1 MPRSPRVRVDL
12 LNISLDGYAAGDEI
26 SLERPMGGAQ
36 QLFRSFDGRVIGGV
50 QGADVPITAD
60 KLFTSVWGQ
69 GVGVE
74 IMGRGK
80 FGPQKGPWPD
90 DGWRGWWEEE
100 PPFQTPVVV
109 LTHHEHEPLHFE
121 NGTSFHFLDAAP
133 QQALEYAQQLAQ
145 GGDIR
150 LGGGPSSVR
159 EFLAEDLVDFMHL
172 TIVPIVL
179 GTGVS
184 LWEGLGGIE
193 DRFDIESIS
202 TGQGVVHQFWNRK
215 NRNGQ

>member
-1 MPRSPRVRVDL
+1 MSRSPRVRVDL
-12 LNISLDGYAAGDEI
+12 LNVSLDGFAAGTEVT
-26 SLERPMGGAQ
+26 LEHPIGGAE
-36 QLFRSFDGRVIGGV
+36 QLFGSFDGRVIGGV
-50 QGADVPITAD
+50 TAADVPITAD
-60 KLFTSVWGQ
+60 KLITSLWGQ

-80 FGPQKGPWPD
+80 FGPQTGEWPD

-109 LTHHEHEPLHFE
+109 LTHFPREPLHFP
-121 NGTSFHFLDAAP
+121 NGTSFHFVDATPREALDYAAG
-133 QQALEYAQQLAQ
+133 LAK

-172 TIVPIVL
+172 SLVPVVL
-179 GTGVS
+179 GTGTS
-184 LWEGLGGIE
+184 LWEGLGGIQE
-193 DRFDIESIS
+193 RFDIESVT
-202 TGQGVVHQFWNRK
+202 TGNGITHQLWNRK
-215 NRNGQ
+215 GRSGE